1 MYHMGESQLHVT
13 ASLHT
18 FTRIALVTTDMAL
31 IHSPIVELFTAK
43 GMSAMRLLGTWPIS
57 SRSTLSKY
65 TSFSSKDSSRL
76 TNRLE
81 LSYF

>member
-18 FTRIALVTTDMAL
+18 LTRIALVTTDMAL

-43 GMSAMRLLGTWPIS
+43 GMSAMRL
-57 SRSTLSKY
+57 
-65 TSFSSKDSSRL
+65 
-76 TNRLE
+76 
-81 LSYF
+81 